1 VGYVSQDIFI
11 MDATLAD
18 NIILAQERD
27 SQRLNMAIERASLR
41 ELAESLPDG
50 VNTRIGE
57 GGCRLS
63 GGERQ
68 RVAIARAFYKEAD
81 VFLLDEPTSALDQ
94 KTEEEISGVLENP
107 AFQDKNI
114 TVVIVSHKDSL
125 LNICNRIIDLS

>member
-1 VGYVSQDIFI
+1 